1 MSLNL
6 AECLELSAE
15 ACPDKTAIIFEG
27 LHIPYGEL
35 ASHAHRVANVLKA
48 KGIGQGDV
56 VGMMMPNTPHFPI
69 IYYGILYAG
78 AIAMPLNPMARRRE
92 ILYRLRD
99 SGARMLFAWE
109 DNAEESIA
117 AFNEASS
124 CRHLVMVESA
134 MRPATPVAGESF
146 MGLMAST
153 DARFDMAQTRS
164 DDTAVLL
171 YTCAVGQR
179 ICAAELTHFNLF
191 QNALCAKEF
200 ALGYYPEDVCLTV
213 LPLFHGFGQTAML
226 NTPILAQSTIV
237 LMPRFETH
245 RIFDAVKD
253 QRVTLTAMVPTMY
266 HVLTTHKRHENFDFS
281 SVRVA
286 IAGGSKMPIEISEA
300 FMERFDVPVLEGYG
314 LTEMSPAVSFNRPES
329 NRLGT
334 MGKPIWGVRAAIMRE
349 DGSFAQTGET
359 GEIVLRGHN
368 LMKGYF
374 KHPEVTAQAMH
385 GGWFHTRDLGF
396 LDADG
401 YLHFKGLLKD
411 LIICSGMNVWPHEVE
426 EVLCEHAAVREAAV
440 TGIPE
445 PIRGE
450 EIHAFVVLEK
460 GATIAENELAAF
472 CKTLATV
479 YKCPRKFH
487 FVSELPRDSSGKID
501 KLALRDSVA

>member
-6 AECLELSAE
+6 AECLALSAE
-15 ACPDKTAIIFEG
+15 ACPDKTAIVFEN
-27 LHIPYGEL
+27 LRISYGQL
-35 ASHAHRVANVLKA
+35 AENARRVAHILRS
-48 KGIGQGDV
+48 KGVGQGDV
-56 VGMMMPNTPHFPI
+56 VGMMMPNTPHFPM

-78 AIAMPLNPMARRRE
+78 AIAMPLNPMARQRE
-92 ILYRLRD
+92 LLYRLRD

-109 DNAEESIA
+109 DNAEEAVA
-117 AFNEASS
+117 AFNDAAS

-134 MRPATPVAGESF
+134 MSPAAPLAGESF
-146 MGLMAST
+146 LGLMAAA
-153 DARFDMAQTRS
+153 DHRFDMAQTRS

-200 ALGYYPEDVCLTV
+200 ALGYSPEDVCLTV

-245 RIFDAVKD
+245 RIFDAIKNE
-253 QRVTLTAMVPTMY
+253 RVTLTAMVPTMY
-266 HVLTTHKRHENFDFS
+266 HVMTSHKRHENFDFS

-286 IAGGSKMPIEISEA
+286 IAGGSKMPVDISEA
-300 FMERFDVPVLEGYG
+300 FMDRFGVPVLEGYG

-329 NRLGT
+329 NRLGS

-349 DGSFAQTGET
+349 DGAFALPGET

-374 KHPEVTAQAMH
+374 NHPEVTAKAMQ
-385 GGWFHTRDLGF
+385 GGWFHTRDLGY
-396 LDADG
+396 LDEDG
-401 YLHFKGLLKD
+401 YLHFAGLLKD

-426 EVLCEHAAVREAAV
+426 EVLCEHPAVRETAV
-440 TGIPE
+440 VGIPE

-450 EIHAFVVLEK
+450 EINAFIILEK
-460 GATIAENELAAF
+460 RAEVSENDLAAF
-472 CKTLATV
+472 FRERVSA

-487 FVSELPRDSSGKID
+487 FLKELPRDASGKID
-501 KLALRDSVA
+501 KQALRASV